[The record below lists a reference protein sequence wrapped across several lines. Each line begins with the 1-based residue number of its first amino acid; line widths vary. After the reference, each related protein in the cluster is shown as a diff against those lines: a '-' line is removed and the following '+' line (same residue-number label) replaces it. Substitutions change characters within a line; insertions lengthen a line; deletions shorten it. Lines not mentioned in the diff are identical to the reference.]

1 MVSGAGGGEGGG
13 ATDALLGDYSDRPLP
28 TPMRTPAASALAAAS
43 FAASAASYGE
53 PLPAGVAPVA
63 INVALA
69 SPDAHDDA
77 PGVFSGRI
85 EKLLDPTTDP
95 KAVCDQ
101 CTDDRKDKPVLGM
114 EILRGLKASGSD
126 AAVFEGGTI
135 VDPNNGKVYR
145 TRLKP
150 VEDGK
155 KLEMRGYIGPF
166 YRTQVWQRVE

>member
-1 MVSGAGGGEGGG
+1 MIKTALTAMAVS
-13 ATDALLGDYSDRPLP
+13 
-28 TPMRTPAASALAAAS
+28 
-43 FAASAASYGE
+43 
-53 PLPAGVAPVA
+53 
-63 INVALA
+63 LA
-69 SPDAHDDA
+69 SLSAFAQVSPVGLWKTIDDESKKEKSLVRITESN
-77 PGVFSGRI
+77 GVFSGRI

-114 EILRGLKASGSD
+114 EILRGLKASASD